1 MSVPGCTVSYSM
13 LQAANTSTLAEQLEV
28 AEKLL
33 RLRDA
38 RIKVRPLEGVATV
51 LGPSCRVSRFT
62 PFMQRIHRP

>member
-1 MSVPGCTVSYSM
+1 M

-38 RIKVRPLEGVATV
+38 RIKVRPLVRA
-51 LGPSCRVSRFT
+51 LPLC
-62 PFMQRIHRP
+62 